1 MALKPPRV
9 PRVDDGSSEPAR
21 PAQPIRPI
29 WQGALIWV
37 VGIIVV
43 LLAVGAAARYLLLPA
58 LSGNSSTQS
67 AAEAHLSALQT
78 QEALTPQLT
87 VGPTPATTPAPAAVA
102 RPTVAPTTPP
112 TAVQSTATPA
122 SFCCSSKGM
131 PKLRCTLK
139 PLLRNRLYL
148 LNRGGSRRKSTRG
161 SQRRV
166 SLFFDNLKENKVP

>member
-102 RPTVAPTTPP
+102 KPTVAPTAPP

-122 SFCCSSKGM
+122 STPQPTVS
-131 PKLRCTLK
+131 PELA
-139 PLLRNRLYL
+139 
-148 LNRGGSRRKSTRG
+148 
-161 SQRRV
+161 SQV
-166 SLFFDNLKENKVP
+166 SQAYVRYFQVRADALFNLDASQL

>member
-78 QEALTPQLT
+78 QEALTPQPTLA
-87 VGPTPATTPAPAAVA
+87 PTPATTTLSVATAKPTLAPTAQ
-102 RPTVAPTTPP
+102 PTVAQA
-112 TAVQSTATPA
+112 TAAPA
-122 SFCCSSKGM
+122 ST
-131 PKLRCTLK
+131 TLATI
-139 PLLRNRLYL
+139 PPEL
-148 LNRGGSRRKSTRG
+148 ST
-161 SQRRV
+161 
-166 SLFFDNLKENKVP
+166 